1 MNGKSTQLEGVKS
14 DIIFPDRYA
23 YVEMGE
29 KDQDNP
35 LSWDRITPANYKP
48 SVMNN
53 YDYAVEQSKKRLKE
67 NPIVSLIDEQALW
80 VKRQQSDFSYFLDY
94 DSFKTE
100 MESKKKYAKRFD
112 KLSEF
117 MAPFEFQWLPEAG
130 QKTPPN
136 DTTIEKRNRGVE
148 SLKKDF
154 YITEAV
160 RILKDLSSLDSNRS
174 IAKK

>member
-1 MNGKSTQLEGVKS
+1 
-14 DIIFPDRYA
+14 
-23 YVEMGE
+23 
-29 KDQDNP
+29 
-35 LSWDRITPANYKP
+35 
-48 SVMNN
+48 MNN

-67 NPIVSLIDEQALW
+67 NPMVSLIDEQALW

-117 MAPFEFQWLPEAG
+117 IAPFEFQWLPEAG
-130 QKTPPN
+130 QKTPPSR
-136 DTTIEKRNRGVE
+136 TTIEKRNRGIE

-160 RILKDLSSLDSNRS
+160 RILKDLSSLDANRS